1 MEYKNGF
8 GDLTSEFWFGN
19 DKLHY
24 LLSQGTYELRMDME
38 DFDDQTRYVK
48 YSNFNVGNEST
59 KYIAIVS
66 GYSGNVDDCF
76 TGELKPINNM
86 MFSTW
91 DYDNDVALS
100 HCAELYKSGWWHGN
114 CHCTNPNGLYLRGEN
129 TATAQ
134 RITYE
139 FWRSQ
144 DYSLKYVHLMVRRTD

>member
-1 MEYKNGF
+1 MNYRKNF
-8 GDLTSEFWFGN
+8 VFH
-19 DKLHY
+19 KLLNLNLAV
-24 LLSQGTYELRMDME
+24 LLVLNLFNWVIM
-38 DFDDQTRYVK
+38 
-48 YSNFNVGNEST
+48 NF
-59 KYIAIVS
+59 
-66 GYSGNVDDCF
+66 VDDCF

-114 CHCTNPNGLYLRGEN
+114 YHCTNPNGLYLRGEN

-134 RITYE
+134 GIKYE
-139 FWRSQ
+139 SWRSQ